1 MAEMQRPRRAPAVER
16 FVNEIKK
23 EDIRVKVFGTVS
35 GNEDGLAVLED
46 DTGKISVDAK
56 EQLKKGTK
64 VIIFGRPIE
73 NKKTLEL
80 QAEIVK
86 DAAGLNEKL
95 YKKAHLLL
103 IKGGL

>member
-16 FVNEIKK
+16 FIGEIRK

-35 GNEDGLAVLED
+35 GTEKGLAVLQD
-46 DTGKISVDAK
+46 DTGKISVDTK
-56 EQLKKGTK
+56 EELKKGSK

-73 NKKTLEL
+73 NRGVLEL
-80 QAEIVK
+80 QAEIVVN
-86 DAAGLNEKL
+86 AGGLNENL

-103 IKGGL
+103 TKGGL